1 MGGCAVPSTT
11 PFILLHPHVRCDE
24 TFVRGMFDDA
34 QMARQLPSTANN
46 IRSACVVSVVILG
59 SWRVGAALPAT
70 QASLFC
76 IIVG

>member
-34 QMARQLPSTANN
+34 HMARQLPSTANN

-59 SWRVGAALPAT
+59 SWMGRSSV
-70 QASLFC
+70 ASHPGQSVLHH
-76 IIVG
+76 